1 MIYNQ
6 NMAQQY
12 NRNKVLTASPA
23 ELTLLLYEGAIKFC
37 NIAAVAIEKND
48 MEKAHTN
55 IVKAEMIIEEFQAT
69 LNHKYPVAED
79 FDKLYKYIY
88 GLLVDANMRKDLEI
102 LEQAT
107 NELRGMRDT
116 WHMET
121 TNYLQIM
128 IDSLEKKK
136 KVLQDIVD
144 YNIQQENILQ
154 EKEFDGD
161 IFQKNMEEK
170 SACIDILNSLDE
182 GFQSVYDRVRDD
194 IQMYKQNY
202 KDDIQRLQE
211 LIREVSSLS
220 ATIQAQ
226 ESRNKL
232 QIERK
237 FRQLREETKTAKR
250 SVSMAN
256 KYYQNMSRVSNEP
269 QFMDKK
275 K

>member
-48 MEKAHTN
+48 MEKAHAN

-116 WHMET
+116 W
-121 TNYLQIM
+121 
-128 IDSLEKKK
+128 
-136 KVLQDIVD
+136 
-144 YNIQQENILQ
+144 
-154 EKEFDGD
+154 KEVM
-161 IFQKNMEEK
+161 K
-170 SACIDILNSLDE
+170 
-182 GFQSVYDRVRDD
+182 RVG
-194 IQMYKQNY
+194 
-202 KDDIQRLQE
+202 
-211 LIREVSSLS
+211 
-220 ATIQAQ
+220 
-226 ESRNKL
+226 NK
-232 QIERK
+232 
-237 FRQLREETKTAKR
+237 
-250 SVSMAN
+250 
-256 KYYQNMSRVSNEP
+256 
-269 QFMDKK
+269 
-275 K
+275 